1 MIDQAIKE
9 EIRGHIVRANMALHK
24 NKFAE
29 LRESL
34 RVAQIISESVGDSAA
49 EGKKALVVKQHKD
62 TQHENLR
69 LF

>member
-1 MIDQAIKE
+1 
-9 EIRGHIVRANMALHK
+9 MALHK

>member
-1 MIDQAIKE
+1 
-9 EIRGHIVRANMALHK
+9 MALHK

-34 RVAQIISESVGDSAA
+34 RVAQIISESVGNSAA
-49 EGKKALVVKQHKD
+49 EGNKTLVVKQQEA